1 MHNKLSYYTFGGRMK
16 GRNLNI
22 RKRIITS
29 LFFLLIG
36 GIVFNSTF
44 YLHTHRTAC
53 GDVVVHAHPFDKGA
67 EKENPISQHEHNKI
81 DLQVISSID
90 YYTFSQDYINL
101 DFNIEFELEILS
113 KPCFISNSKIYLSY
127 TNRGPPFISFLA

>member
-1 MHNKLSYYTFGGRMK
+1 MK
-16 GRNLNI
+16 DRRTNI
-22 RKRIITS
+22 TKRIIAF
-29 LFFLLIG
+29 LFFILIG

-53 GDVVVHAHPFDKGA
+53 GKLIVHAHPFNKNA
-67 EKENPISQHEHNKI
+67 EKNNASSQHEHNKI

-90 YYTFSQDYINL
+90 YYIFSQNSINL
-101 DFNIEFELEILS
+101 DYNPVLETEFLVN
-113 KPCFISNSKIYLSY
+113 PCLYSNSKIHSSY